1 MKALSLIVF
10 AAFFLSILS
19 GKACPPDEETGEP
32 VAAPDQPTE
41 DQPTEVGQNESE
53 TNARSLPYFLVVGGG
68 YSPGGNQVSLEKNVL
83 YFRRVLGELGLLE
96 APRHLLFAD
105 GRDKG
110 RDLQFMD
117 PAFEVPELNRA
128 LAELLGSTKGIANQ
142 YRSNGLAPNGP
153 SSLVEI
159 DKWFDATG
167 SKLKQDD
174 RLMIYFTGHGGR
186 GDKKTPENTTAYLW
200 NNQKVK
206 MKDFTKRL
214 DKLPVET
221 PVVLVMVQCYSGGYA
236 NLIFKD
242 GDPKKGM
249 ADHPRA
255 GFFATVH
262 DRVAAGCTPDIREE
276 NYQEYSTN
284 FWEALCGKT
293 RLGAAIQKPDFDGD
307 GHTSYA
313 EAHAHVI
320 LTSATI
326 DVPVKTSDAFL
337 RRYSRTQPPKD
348 KNASKSDDPGEWLK
362 PEDEF
367 AKVFERANPIE
378 RAVLEGLSA
387 KLALHD
393 QNRAKAARDLMKK
406 LDDQRKKLADQKK
419 KPDGDRNRIKGKLA
433 SEIRKR
439 WPEAGNPYHPR
450 ARELFKPE
458 ISKQVMDLLKREGE
472 WEKYLN
478 AKQVSSRLEKKRFE
492 LDRRKVK
499 CMRFL
504 RTLDNVVLEAN
515 LPLIADE
522 KTLAR
527 HEALRALE
535 NETLRAGDPGT

>member
-1 MKALSLIVF
+1 
-10 AAFFLSILS
+10 
-19 GKACPPDEETGEP
+19 
-32 VAAPDQPTE
+32 
-41 DQPTEVGQNESE
+41 
-53 TNARSLPYFLVVGGG
+53 
-68 YSPGGNQVSLEKNVL
+68 
-83 YFRRVLGELGLLE
+83 
-96 APRHLLFAD
+96 
-105 GRDKG
+105 
-110 RDLQFMD
+110 
-117 PAFEVPELNRA
+117 
-128 LAELLGSTKGIANQ
+128 
-142 YRSNGLAPNGP
+142 
-153 SSLVEI
+153 
-159 DKWFDATG
+159 
-167 SKLKQDD
+167 
-174 RLMIYFTGHGGR
+174 
-186 GDKKTPENTTAYLW
+186 
-200 NNQKVK
+200 
-206 MKDFTKRL
+206 
-214 DKLPVET
+214 
-221 PVVLVMVQCYSGGYA
+221 
-236 NLIFKD
+236 
-242 GDPKKGM
+242 M
-249 ADHPRA
+249 A
-255 GFFATVH
+255 
-262 DRVAAGCTPDIREE
+262 
-276 NYQEYSTN
+276 
-284 FWEALCGKT
+284 
-293 RLGAAIQKPDFDGD
+293 DFDGD

-313 EAHAHVI
+313 EAHAYVI

-348 KNASKSDDPGEWLK
+348 KNASKSDDPGAWLK